1 MERLVLINGVVS
13 IVPLR
18 SSLFDKRCLPHFVR
32 ALRVI
37 CLLPMMVY
45 LFDNLS
51 SLRCTVGKKLPAELL
66 LAILLILVIF
76 LLLFL
81 DVCLRKSK
89 GLGVRFCSHILHPV
103 VGTHVHIIARGIPL
117 RWYLGLFD
125 GAEIDRVLLAVDS
138 VQWLRRIVIITY
150 WMCLFPPRIS
160 RRPSYG
166 RHLARWWYPLTLSM
180 CGWWADLVGKSYLV
194 KWLQSDTGSAHNC
207 RFQRCVVRIW
217 FR

>member
-1 MERLVLINGVVS
+1 MFLEPVNTAICDTSLVPGDLFDDLDAPVGEHLTQFVTFLVLCVEVDASHISYFVSLDGGRLVEDLRSTAVDVERLVLINGVVS

-32 ALRVI
+32 ALRFV
-37 CLLPMMVY
+37 CLLPAVVY

-51 SLRCTVGKKLPAELL
+51 SLRCTLGKKLPAELL
-66 LAILLILVIF
+66 LAILLLLVIF

-117 RWYLGLFD
+117 RGYLGLFD

-138 VQWLRRIVIITY
+138 VQ
-150 WMCLFPPRIS
+150 
-160 RRPSYG
+160 
-166 RHLARWWYPLTLSM
+166 
-180 CGWWADLVGKSYLV
+180 
-194 KWLQSDTGSAHNC
+194 
-207 RFQRCVVRIW
+207 
-217 FR
+217 